1 MRKSLPEKGLTL
13 IEMIVAIAIMS
24 LLVVVV
30 FFLMTS
36 SAKTWQAHSK
46 AVSLEDQLRSIQDV
60 MVRDLRP
67 CNWVFQKQESVSVTR
82 LYFSR
87 SGTIPTTNSSTYFE
101 YDSSS
106 HMLYRALSGV
116 KNPLSEPNLTATIT
130 YTTITPSVMLVE
142 VGMTAQEGLVQKTNS
157 FAVTLRNFR

>member
-1 MRKSLPEKGLTL
+1 MRKLLHEKGLTL
-13 IEMIVAIAIMS
+13 IEMIVAVAIMS

-67 CNWVFQKQESVSVTR
+67 CNWVFQQQWSIAVTR

-87 SGTIPTTNSSTYFE
+87 TGTNYSTYFE
-101 YDSSS
+101 YDSGS
-106 HMLYRALSGV
+106 HVLYRALAGV
-116 KNPLSEPNLTATIT
+116 KNPLSEPNLTAAFT
-130 YTTITPSVMLVE
+130 YTTITPSVMFVQ
-142 VGMTAQEGLVQKTNS
+142 VDMSAQEGLVQKTNS
-157 FAVTLRNFR
+157 FAVTLRNYR